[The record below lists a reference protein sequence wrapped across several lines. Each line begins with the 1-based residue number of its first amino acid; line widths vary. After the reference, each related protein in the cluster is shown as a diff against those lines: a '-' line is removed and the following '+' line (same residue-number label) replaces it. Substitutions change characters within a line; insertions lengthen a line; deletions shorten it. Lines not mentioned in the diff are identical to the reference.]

1 MGKYFYAMSS
11 NDFFTTL
18 VKTQKKSNEDSW
30 DGWMDFAVLEPI
42 SRIKYLVLYE
52 HSTCSIS

>member
-18 VKTQKKSNEDSW
+18 VKTQKKSDEDSW
-30 DGWMDFAVLEPI
+30 DGWILLLWSQIVE
-42 SRIKYLVLYE
+42 
-52 HSTCSIS
+52 